1 MNFLGACGVLIA
13 IVVVWFLV
21 HYWLTPHL
29 DEPDGK
35 ASLTGSCGDTMEI
48 SLKFRGDKVVD
59 ASPWTNGCANSLNC
73 VSTAADLA
81 LGKTPDEIVE
91 IDDELIAESSGG
103 LPRDHMHCAA
113 LAAETLHS
121 ALEDYMQKC
130 ASCSCSAQ
138 SCMDGTQ
145 IGHTIKREKT

>member
-1 MNFLGACGVLIA
+1 MACGVLIA

-35 ASLTGSCGDTMEI
+35 ARLTGDCGDTMEI
-48 SLKFRGDKVVD
+48 SLAFRNNTVVD
-59 ASPWTNGCANSLNC
+59 ASHWTSGCAYSLSC
-73 VSTAADLA
+73 VCTAADLA
-81 LGKTPDEIVE
+81 LGKTPDEIIE

-103 LPRDHMHCAA
+103 LPRDHMHCAT

-121 ALEDYMQKC
+121 ALEDYMEKC
-130 ASCSCSAQ
+130 SFNRCSAK
-138 SCMDGTQ
+138 SCIDGAQ
-145 IGHTIKREKT
+145 IRHTVKRTKT